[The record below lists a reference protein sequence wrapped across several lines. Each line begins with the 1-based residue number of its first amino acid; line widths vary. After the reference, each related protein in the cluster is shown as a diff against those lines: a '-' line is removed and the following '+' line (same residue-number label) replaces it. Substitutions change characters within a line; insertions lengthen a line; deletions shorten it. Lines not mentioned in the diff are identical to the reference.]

1 MCDLLWTMYD
11 VLKNQEYRKSPKT
24 VTCLQEENSPFLLA
38 NLESINYTV
47 FLRVFYRLLSNYFQ

>member
-1 MCDLLWTMYD
+1 MYD